1 MANEILYSGLG
12 DLRLAAVLAQEIDLL
27 LADRG
32 SLWGHPA
39 IRYVGDQSGRGST
52 AIEVPL
58 VGYDGYDRMSAPGE
72 STAASNV
79 ALTDASPQI
88 VIARQHLRRQ
98 ISDLALATDSINS
111 TSLERLALD
120 MVGAASMRF
129 TELICN
135 VTDDFTTV
143 VGSTGVNMSVDD
155 WYSAMYAL
163 ELASVPGPFLA
174 ILHPRQLADF
184 QESLR
189 AEGGAAQW
197 FPATAETLKI
207 KGQGYVGNFLGV
219 DIFKS
224 SLVPTANAG
233 ADRAGCMIGYGA
245 VGYAD
250 MSVPVVDAGTRN
262 EMLGKI
268 KVEFSRDTA
277 KQDTLVDGVYY
288 VGVAILQDAMGVSIV
303 TDA

>member
-1 MANEILYSGLG
+1 MANEILYSSAG

-27 LADRG
+27 LADRA

-39 IRYVGDQSGRGST
+39 IRYLGDQRGRGST
-52 AIEVPL
+52 VVEVPL

-79 ALTDASPQI
+79 ALTDASPS
-88 VIARQHLRRQ
+88 VTIARQQLRRQ
-98 ISDLALATDSINS
+98 ISDLALFTDSINS

-129 TELICN
+129 TELIVN
-135 VTDDFTTV
+135 VTDDFGTS
-143 VGSTGVNMSVDD
+143 VGSTGVDMSVDD
-155 WYSAMYAL
+155 FYSAMYAL
-163 ELASVPGPFLA
+163 ELVSAPGPFLS

-189 AEGGAAQW
+189 AEAGAVQW
-197 FPATAETLKI
+197 MPATAEMLNV
-207 KGQGYVGNFLGV
+207 KGQGFAGNFLGV

-233 ADRAGCMIGYGA
+233 ADRAGCLMSYGA

-250 MSVPVVDAGTRN
+250 MSVAMVDAGTR
-262 EMLGKI
+262 EELYGLI
-268 KVEFSRDTA
+268 KVEFSRDAA

-288 VGVAILQDAMGVSIV
+288 VGVGILQDSLGVSII